1 MYERLPV
8 ALAAG
13 LLAALWVLLSSHFSL
28 VTWVGFLGCSAY
40 FAQGNLSVRGLVC
53 TWATT
58 LSGVFWAW
66 LIIYGADKL
75 DVGFGAALLT
85 GLVTAAMC
93 LQAHKRLLAFIPGT
107 FLGCCALFALNGDWQ
122 AAVPAL
128 VLGASMG
135 LGMSQLTGVF
145 SRFLPLAQMSQSK

>member
-28 VTWVGFLGCSAY
+28 VTWVGFIGCSAY
-40 FAQGNLSVRGLVC
+40 FAQGNLSLSGLGS
-53 TWATT
+53 TLATT

-75 DVGFGAALLT
+75 DVGAGAAILT
-85 GLVTAAMC
+85 GIVTGAMC

-107 FLGCCALFALNGDWQ
+107 FLGCCSLFALNGDWQ

-128 VLGASMG
+128 VLGALMG
-135 LGMSQLTGVF
+135 LGMSCLTGLF
-145 SRFLPLAQMSQSK
+145 SRLLPMPQLSETE